1 MRARFLYCLASLL
14 VVVGG
19 CAATQTDL
27 VNLWIDSNR
36 AEGAPERVL
45 VVAQWQ
51 DHDAR
56 VLWEERFA
64 QALEHNHTRAT
75 PSYTEM
81 PAPMPDS
88 TTVFTEARNHGY
100 DAVIVIH
107 RHVLDR
113 NSFYLPGYTLPRH
126 EKVPRWF
133 KPTGGTEVWT
143 GASAAGWSSLECD
156 VELWSPADRAGMVW
170 SGTGEVA
177 YPGSDDYAAYSIAGT
192 VVSELE
198 RLGLVPAR
206 L

>member
-1 MRARFLYCLASLL
+1 MHSRFLLGFALLAIF
-14 VVVGG
+14 VAG
-19 CAATQTDL
+19 CASTTTDL
-27 VNLWIDSNR
+27 VNLWIDSDR
-36 AEGAPERVL
+36 ATGAPQHVL

-100 DAVIVIH
+100 DGVIVIH
-107 RHVLDR
+107 RHVDDR
-113 NSFYLPGYTLPRH
+113 NSFYVPGLTMPRAQ
-126 EKVPRWF
+126 KIPRWY
-133 KPTGGTEVWT
+133 KPKGGTEVWN
-143 GASAAGWSSLECD
+143 AVSAAGWASLECD
-156 VELWSPADRAGMVW
+156 VELWSPADRAGIVW

-177 YPGSDDYAAYSIAGT
+177 YPGSDDYAAYSVAGT
-192 VVSELE
+192 VISELS